1 MKEIVENGYD
11 AIART
16 YLTWSARITDDPRLH
31 YLDQFDSRLADG
43 AKILELGCGAGIPVT
58 RKLAAR
64 HDVLGVDLSQ
74 QQIDLARANVPGARF
89 EKADMTA
96 LDFPDGTFDGIA
108 AFYSILHVPRAD
120 QPALIAKIARWLRP
134 GGLFLASLGTGT
146 PDVTETWLGVEMFFG
161 SNTPEENRALLA
173 RHMEIVVDDLVTMHE
188 PDPATFHWVLTRAR
202 EPRHPPR
209 EGAAPTG

>member
-1 MKEIVENGYD
+1 MKEIVETGYD

-16 YLTWSARITDDPRLH
+16 YLTWSAQIADDPRLR
-31 YLDQFDSRLADG
+31 YLEEFDSRLETG
-43 AKILELGCGAGIPVT
+43 AKVLELGCGAGVPVT
-58 RKLAAR
+58 RKLAER

-74 QQIDLARANVPGARF
+74 QQIDLAKTTVPNARF

-96 LDFPDGTFDGIA
+96 LDFPDHTFDGIA
-108 AFYSILHVPRAD
+108 AFYSILHVPRAE
-120 QPALIAKIARWLRP
+120 QPELIAKIARWLKP

-161 SNTPEENRALLA
+161 SNPPAKNRELLA
-173 RHMEIVVDDLVTMHE
+173 EHLEIVIDDLVTMHE

-202 EPRHPPR
+202 GPRHPPR
-209 EGAAPTG
+209 GPAAPAG